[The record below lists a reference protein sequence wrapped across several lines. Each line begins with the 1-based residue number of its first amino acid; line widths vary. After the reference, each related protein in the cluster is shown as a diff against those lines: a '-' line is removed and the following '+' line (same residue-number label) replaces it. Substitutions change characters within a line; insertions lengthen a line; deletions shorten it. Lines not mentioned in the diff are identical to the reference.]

1 MTATQ
6 KLLGNILKNRI
17 NTELT
22 KPQDQRD
29 FTSIQADMDILLA
42 GGKIT
47 ADQYTELTNLM
58 TTV

>member
-17 NTELT
+17 NTELA
-22 KPQDQRD
+22 KPEDQRD

-47 ADQYTELTNLM
+47 ADQYTELENLIAAA
-58 TTV
+58 

>member
-17 NTELT
+17 ITELA
-22 KPQDQRD
+22 KPEDQRD
-29 FTSIQADMDILLA
+29 FTSITDSMDILLA

-47 ADQYTELTNLM
+47 AEQYAELENLI

>member
-17 NTELT
+17 NTELA
-22 KPQDQRD
+22 KPEDQRD
-29 FTSIQADMDILLA
+29 FTTIEIDMDILLA

-47 ADQYTELTNLM
+47 ADQYNDLKTLI

>member
-17 NTELT
+17 NTELA
-22 KPQDQRD
+22 KPEDQRD

-47 ADQYTELTNLM
+47 ADQYLELENLM
-58 TTV
+58 VVV

>member
-17 NTELT
+17 NTELA
-22 KPQDQRD
+22 KPEDQRD

-47 ADQYTELTNLM
+47 ADQYTELENLM
-58 TTV
+58 GV

>member
-6 KLLGNILKNRI
+6 KLLGNILRNRI

-47 ADQYTELTNLM
+47 ADQYTELENLM
-58 TTV
+58 GV